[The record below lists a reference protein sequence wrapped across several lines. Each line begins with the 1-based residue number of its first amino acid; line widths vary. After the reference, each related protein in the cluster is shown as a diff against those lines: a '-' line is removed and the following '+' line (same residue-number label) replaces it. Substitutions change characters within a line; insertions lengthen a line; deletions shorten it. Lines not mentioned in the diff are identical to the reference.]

1 MRTTHTHSPRVLV
14 VILVMLAGTIVSAD
28 RVRLRS
34 GKVVEG
40 TFTGADSS
48 TVRLL
53 LANGTRA
60 DFPVADVAGIE
71 FTARTPPPPPTPPP
85 SPARAPTAVTVP
97 ANTIVNVRLTEAI
110 DVDTTKAGASFRSVV
125 TIRSCSMAKS

>member
-1 MRTTHTHSPRVLV
+1 MHTHSSRVLV

-40 TFTGADSS
+40 TFTGADST

-53 LANGTRA
+53 LANGSRA
-60 DFPVADVAGIE
+60 EFPVADVAGVE
-71 FTARTPPPPPTPPP
+71 FTAHA
-85 SPARAPTAVTVP
+85 SAAAAAAAALAGARAGAGHRAGKDDGQCP
-97 ANTIVNVRLTEAI
+97 AH
-110 DVDTTKAGASFRSVV
+110 RSD
-125 TIRSCSMAKS
+125 

>member
-1 MRTTHTHSPRVLV
+1 MHTYCSRVLV
-14 VILVMLAGTIVSAD
+14 VILVMLAGTAVSAD

-53 LANGTRA
+53 LANGSRA
-60 DFPVADVAGIE
+60 EFPVADVAGVE
-71 FTARTPPPPPTPPP
+71 FTERAAPKPPPPPP
-85 SPARAPTAVTVP
+85 SPARAPAAGHRPGEHDGECP
-97 ANTIVNVRLTEAI
+97 A
-110 DVDTTKAGASFRSVV
+110 DRSD
-125 TIRSCSMAKS
+125 